1 MPFAFKGEAWVK
13 FAPSMAEHKYRFNP
27 STLNFERIRLSSW
40 QRVKRTGLALTPG
53 LLVGV
58 MGIFLAFQ
66 FIDSPKEATLRREN
80 QRLVTEYDL
89 INKRLAEIEN
99 VLGEVQRRDDNV
111 YRVIFEADPIPSNV
125 RMAGVGGTNRY
136 RDLQGFASSEL
147 VIATRKRLDMVAKR
161 LVVQSASL
169 DEVADLVLRKQEML
183 ACIPSVEPIPND
195 QARLSSGFGVRVHPI
210 LKIEKQHLGLDFTAP
225 IGTEAHVTGDGRVI
239 FAGYNTSGYGNHVV
253 VDHGF
258 GYETLYGH
266 LSSVKVRTGQLVK
279 RGDVIGLVGNT
290 GLSSGPHLHYEVRK
304 DGAHM
309 DPVHYLFNSLTPEEY
324 AEMIEIS
331 RNAGQSMD

>member
-1 MPFAFKGEAWVK
+1 
-13 FAPSMAEHKYRFNP
+13 MAEHKYRFNP
-27 STLNFERIRLSSW
+27 ATLNFERIRLSGW
-40 QRVKRTGLALTPG
+40 QRTKRMVLALTPG

-58 MGIFLAFQ
+58 VGIFLAFQ

-80 QRLVTEYDL
+80 QRLLTEYEL
-89 INKRLAEIEN
+89 INKRLSEIEN

-125 RMAGVGGTNRY
+125 RMAGVGGANRY

-147 VIATRKRLDMVAKR
+147 VIGTRKRLDMVAKR
-161 LVVQSASL
+161 LVVQSTSL

-183 ACIPSVEPIPND
+183 ACIPSVEPIPKD

-225 IGTEAHVTGDGRVI
+225 IGTESHVTGDGRVT

-266 LSSVKVRTGQLVK
+266 LSSVKVRQGQLVK

-309 DPVHYLFNSLTPEEY
+309 DPVHDLFNSLTPAEY